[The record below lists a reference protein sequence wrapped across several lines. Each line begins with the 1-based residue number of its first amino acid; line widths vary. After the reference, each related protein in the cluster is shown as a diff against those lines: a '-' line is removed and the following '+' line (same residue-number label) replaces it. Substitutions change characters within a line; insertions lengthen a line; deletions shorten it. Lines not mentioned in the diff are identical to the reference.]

1 MATVMQKTSLL
12 KHKSK
17 REEHKRT
24 LSREDKVFHTINYI
38 VFGLVALICF
48 YPFYYLFINTI
59 SRNDYLDLGL
69 IMFWPEGIHFQNY
82 INIFKLAKIGNAV
95 VISIARTILGTAS
108 SVLLTTVFAY
118 LFTKPHMKCR
128 KLLYRFTIATMYFS
142 AGMIPGY
149 MNMKLLGLMNSFWVY
164 IVPKFIAVY
173 NMVLIKTFI
182 ESLPPSLEES
192 AQIDGAS
199 YVQRFARI
207 ILPLSKPI
215 LATVALFTAVG
226 QWNSFMDTLLYVSDS
241 NLYPLQFLLYEYLNQ
256 ATAIASSISTMA
268 DMSALDAVTQVSS
281 TAVRNTMTV
290 VTILPIIFVYP
301 FIQRYY
307 VQGVMIGAVKG

>member
-1 MATVMQKTSLL
+1 MATAAKKPFLHRR
-12 KHKSK
+12 KA
-17 REEHKRT
+17 REEEHLRPMT
-24 LSREDKVFHTINYI
+24 REDRIFHTINYI
-38 VFGLVALICF
+38 VFGLIALICF

-59 SRNDYLDLGL
+59 SRNDYVDLGL
-69 IMFWPEGIHFQNY
+69 ILFLPEGIHIENY
-82 INIFKLAKIGNAV
+82 INIFKLEKIGNAV
-95 VISIARTILGTAS
+95 MISVARTVIGVTVS
-108 SVLLTTVFAY
+108 TFFTTVLAY
-118 LFTKPHMKCR
+118 LFTKQHMAHR
-128 KLLYRFTIATMYFS
+128 KLLYRLTIVTMYFS

-149 MNMKLLGLMNSFWVY
+149 MNMKLLGLLNSFWVY
-164 IVPKFIAVY
+164 IIPSAIKVY

-199 YVQRFARI
+199 YPQRFMHI
-207 ILPLSKPI
+207 VLPLSKPI
-215 LATVALFTAVG
+215 LATVALFTAVS

-256 ATAIASSISTMA
+256 ATAIASSISTMT
-268 DMSALDAVTQVSS
+268 DMSQLDAATQIST

-290 VTILPIIFVYP
+290 VTIIPIICVYP
-301 FIQRYY
+301 FIQRFY